1 MTHGFSC
8 TSGNGSARVAWA
20 HYLGAMLFDAAAIAI
35 ASGYLGAYRAQA
47 RLDSRNRAR
56 ARAAQQRRAR
66 SRSQVDASVP
76 DADGEDVEEG
86 CPSTTSGVH
95 ADETDGKILRFI
107 RT

>member
-1 MTHGFSC
+1 
-8 TSGNGSARVAWA
+8 
-20 HYLGAMLFDAAAIAI
+20 MLFDAAAIAI
-35 ASGYLGAYRAQA
+35 ASGYLWAYRAQA

-66 SRSQVDASVP
+66 SHGQADASVP
-76 DADGEDVEEG
+76 DADGEDVEG
-86 CPSTTSGVH
+86 CSSATSGVH

>member
-1 MTHGFSC
+1 
-8 TSGNGSARVAWA
+8 
-20 HYLGAMLFDAAAIAI
+20 MLFDAAAIAI
-35 ASGYLGAYRAQA
+35 ASGYLWAYRAQA

-66 SRSQVDASVP
+66 SHGQADASVP

-86 CPSTTSGVH
+86 CSSATSGVH